1 MNWKLIVVLSLFGLA
16 MGFATVYF
24 VSAQAEPF
32 YWLCIFVVSAFFVA
46 RNCWSNYFLHGL
58 FTGLLNAGW
67 IILIHLL
74 LFNTYL
80 ANHPVEAKMITDPS
94 GALSPK
100 MVIVV
105 MGMIAGALSGCV
117 LGLFCYIAS
126 RMLNN

>member
-58 FTGLLNAGW
+58 FTGLLNAVW

-80 ANHPVEAKMITDPS
+80 ANHPVEARMITDPS

-100 MVIVV
+100 MVI
-105 MGMIAGALSGCV
+105 
-117 LGLFCYIAS
+117 
-126 RMLNN
+126 